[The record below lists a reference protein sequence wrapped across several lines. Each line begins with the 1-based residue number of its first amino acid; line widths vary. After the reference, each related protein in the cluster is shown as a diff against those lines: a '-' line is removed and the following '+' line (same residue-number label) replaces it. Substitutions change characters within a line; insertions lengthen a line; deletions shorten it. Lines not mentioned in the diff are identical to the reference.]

1 MDRSLRNGED
11 ASVGDTPER
20 TPPRTNRSSDKH
32 FDPSSPTS
40 PSNDK
45 SMMSTGTVSTQ
56 CESSPDSST
65 NSSLFS
71 LNQVMFDD
79 ECHEQVALD
88 DFFPTRDDCLKEID
102 EPADNEFN
110 RNFCTLAEGEQELH
124 TFRLYI
130 DDFRK
135 SAFARIVASLAEKK
149 KLRQVVI
156 HRGGCGGSI
165 CLGSGRSAEE
175 LEELFKALLLLPKL
189 KTLVLWNF
197 GQRDLKLLA
206 AMLRQHNTLLNFQLH
221 LTSGAADDDLL
232 CALASAPALKQ
243 VNLVMN
249 KSFPVGEVLK
259 SKTIQA
265 LRVISRSY
273 AFNDDHLLSL
283 IEALRYHKTLE
294 ILDLEPAISSLSF
307 QTLASALWTNEKL
320 DTLKLSYAADVK
332 AGSASVLALSN
343 LLNVNSKLK
352 EVWNHSF
359 ADLKVSRRCQVYT
372 LESLEENCVVKK
384 FHFFEEHKDFTKQKK
399 EIILRNKGGRRKKPD
414 SFCDVKWWKCGNLT
428 NTICLVGA
436 MAREEFRC
444 LDELGAM
451 VREEFRCLDELGAMA
466 REELRCLD
474 EL

>member
-11 ASVGDTPER
+11 ASVGDTGTPER
-20 TPPRTNRSSDKH
+20 TPPRTNRSNDKR
-32 FDPSSPTS
+32 FDPSSPAS

-88 DFFPTRDDCLKEID
+88 DFFPTRDDRLKQSD
-102 EPADNEFN
+102 ECSKQLSFDDECD
-110 RNFCTLAEGEQELH
+110 RNLCTLAEGEQELR
-124 TFRLYI
+124 TFRLYV
-130 DDFRK
+130 DDFQK
-135 SAFARIVASLAEKK
+135 SAFTRIVASLAEKK

-156 HRGGCGGSI
+156 HRGGCGGSV

-175 LEELFKALLLLPKL
+175 IEELFEALLVLPKL

-221 LTSGAADDDLL
+221 LTSGAVDDDLL
-232 CALASAPALKQ
+232 RALASASALKQ
-243 VNLVMN
+243 VNLLMN

-259 SKTIQA
+259 SKTIQV
-265 LRVISRSY
+265 LRVISRSF
-273 AFNDDHLLSL
+273 AFNDDHLLGL

-294 ILDLEPAISSLSF
+294 TLDLEPAISSLSF
-307 QTLASALWTNEKL
+307 QTLASVLWTNEKL
-320 DTLKLSYAADVK
+320 DTLKLSYAADMK

-359 ADLKVSRRCQVYT
+359 ADLKVSRRCQVHA
-372 LESLEENCVVKK
+372 LESLEENSVVKK
-384 FHFFEEHKDFTKQKK
+384 FRLFEEHADFSKQKK
-399 EIILRNKGGRRKKPD
+399 EILLRNKGGRRKKPD
-414 SFCDVKWWKCGNLT
+414 SICDVKWWNCGNLT

-451 VREEFRCLDELGAMA
+451 A

-474 EL
+474 ELGEIVRG